1 MIEEALSP
9 FIDEKTW
16 RVCCSSVAA
25 LLQLCCSSVAA
36 LLQHE
41 KTWRAMGEQAVALS
55 KVRILPSVCISY
67 WCMIPSVA
75 LSY

>member
-1 MIEEALSP
+1 MIEEAPSP

-25 LLQLCCSSVAA
+25 LLQ
-36 LLQHE
+36 HE
-41 KTWRAMGEQAVALS
+41 KTRRAMGEQAFALA

-67 WCMIPSVA
+67 WCMRPSVA